1 MASPLNVTMV
11 TEPSSFELGKP
22 LHPDGLLAPSEQTHG
37 SPCAPP
43 HQPTM
48 SVNVEREAAM
58 WDAGSP
64 SSARPLN

>member
-1 MASPLNVTMV
+1 MASPLNVTMF

-48 SVNVEREAAM
+48 PVNVEREAAM